1 MYTLSLLFHV
11 VAIADITVHLD
22 DISKRQ
28 ELDISVMFKKWNEN
42 GKSIVPGLNLAC
54 LLPTSSIAAFFI
66 CENRSGLKNLV
77 ELYVFGKLQPI
88 LEELFTGLLVA
99 DYPQETAH
107 IKKLV
112 WELSDYCR
120 CFLYFNPLPKR
131 ELFISDPI
139 TCSLFLYTEHCSY
152 MKMLR

>member
-1 MYTLSLLFHV
+1 M
-11 VAIADITVHLD
+11 TVHSD
-22 DISKRQ
+22 EISKQHESGIIARFQ
-28 ELDISVMFKKWNEN
+28 AVYNNIGRWFAGCVSLQFLVRSR
-42 GKSIVPGLNLAC
+42 
-54 LLPTSSIAAFFI
+54 SIAAMFV
-66 CENRSGLKNLV
+66 CENRSGLRNLV

-131 ELFISDPI
+131 EFISDPI